1 MKTRAEKLAF
11 ISKIREGTITK
22 NEMFFASME
31 LDKCTADELE
41 WLLDTKIKLN
51 RGDSL
56 TEEDKQYFERF
67 KRNYNARNKKPSA
80 KD

>member
-1 MKTRAEKLAF
+1 MKTRTEKLAF
-11 ISKIREGTITK
+11 IRKVREGTITK

-41 WLLDTKIKLN
+41 WLLEMKLKLN
-51 RGDSL
+51 GGDSL

-67 KRNYNARNKKPSA
+67 KRNYNARNKK
-80 KD
+80 